1 MLSTIIGKKRGMTQ
15 IFNAN
20 GDVVPVTIV
29 EFDDAIVVE
38 KKTEEKNGY
47 NALKIGIFDDVKP
60 KNIPKPIKG
69 IFKNEKK
76 GIDLPFKKVLKEIKV
91 DKSELDKYNIGDK
104 ISFSD
109 VLKDGDYVDVT
120 GISKGKG
127 TQGVM
132 KRHNFSGGPASHGG
146 MSHRRPG
153 SIGSNTFPAH
163 VWKGKR
169 MAGHM
174 GNQKVTIQNL
184 FVEKFNAENKFIL
197 LRGAVPGPK
206 GGIVIIR
213 KAVKKY
219 AKKGD

>member
-15 IFNAN
+15 IFNSN

-29 EFDDAIVVE
+29 EFEDAVVID
-38 KKTEEKNGY
+38 KKTEEKDGY
-47 NALKIGIFDDVKP
+47 NAIKIGIFDANKP

-76 GIDLPFKKVLKEIKV
+76 GIDLPFKKVLKEVRVEKSDI
-91 DKSELDKYNIGDK
+91 DKINIGDK
-104 ISFSD
+104 INFAD
-109 VLKDGDYVDVT
+109 VFKDGDFIDVSGT
-120 GISKGKG
+120 SKGKG

-132 KRHNFSGGPASHGG
+132 KRHNFSGGVGSHGG

-169 MAGHM
+169 MAGRL
-174 GNQKVTIQNL
+174 GGETVTIQNL
-184 FVEKFNAENKFIL
+184 VVEKLNAENKFL
-197 LRGAVPGPK
+197 LIRGALPGPN
-206 GGIVIIR
+206 GSIVIIK
-213 KAVKKY
+213 KAVKKSKLN
-219 AKKGD
+219 KK

>member
-15 IFNAN
+15 IFNSN

-29 EFDDAIVVE
+29 EFEDAIVVN
-38 KKTEEKNGY
+38 KKTEEKDGY
-47 NALKIGIFDDVKP
+47 NAIKIGIFDALKP

-76 GIDLPFKKVLKEIKV
+76 GIDLSYKKILKEIRV
-91 DKSELDKYNIGDK
+91 DKSDLDKINIGDK
-104 ISFSD
+104 ITFAD
-109 VLKDGDYVDVT
+109 IIKDGDYIDVS

-132 KRHNFSGGPASHGG
+132 KRHNFSGGVGSHGG

-153 SIGSNTFPAH
+153 SIGSNTYPAH
-163 VWKGKR
+163 VWRGKK

-174 GNQKVTIQNL
+174 GCKSVTVQNL
-184 FVEKFNAENKFIL
+184 IVEKFNAENKFL
-197 LRGAVPGPK
+197 LVRGALPGPN
-206 GGIVIIR
+206 GSIVIIK
-213 KAVKKY
+213 KAVKKQRQ
-219 AKKGD
+219 KQK

>member
-15 IFNAN
+15 IFNSN

-29 EFDDAIVVE
+29 EFEDAIVVD
-38 KKTEEKNGY
+38 KKTTEKDGY
-47 NALKIGIFDDVKP
+47 NAIKIGIFDSSKP

-76 GIDLPFKKVLKEIKV
+76 GIDLPFKKILKEIRV
-91 DKSELDKYNIGDK
+91 DKSDLDKINIGDT
-104 ISFSD
+104 ISFAD
-109 VLKDGDYVDVT
+109 IVKEGDYIDVS

-132 KRHNFSGGPASHGG
+132 KRHNFSGGVGSHGG

-163 VWKGKR
+163 VWRGKR

-174 GNQKVTIQNL
+174 GNESVTIQNL
-184 FVEKFNAENKFIL
+184 VVEKFNAENKFL
-197 LRGAVPGPK
+197 LIRGALPGPN
-206 GGIVIIR
+206 GSVVVIK
-213 KAVKKY
+213 KAIKKQ
-219 AKKGD
+219 KQK

>member
-15 IFNAN
+15 IFNSN
-20 GDVVPVTIV
+20 GDAIPVTIV
-29 EFDDAIVVE
+29 EFEDAVVVD
-38 KKTEEKNGY
+38 KLTEEKNGY
-47 NALKIGIFDDVKP
+47 NAIKIGIFDDVKP

-76 GIDLPFKKVLKEIKV
+76 GIDLPFKKVLKEIRV
-91 DKSELDKYNIGDK
+91 EKSDLDKINIGD
-104 ISFSD
+104 IITFAD
-109 VLKDGDYVDVT
+109 VFKEGDYVDVS

-132 KRHNFSGGPASHGG
+132 KRHNFSGGPGSHGG

-174 GNQKVTIQNL
+174 GCKSVTIQNL
-184 FVEKFNAENKFIL
+184 VIEKFNAENKFL
-197 LRGAVPGPK
+197 LIRGALPGPN
-206 GGIVIIR
+206 GSIVIIK
-213 KAVKKY
+213 KAIKKTVKR
-219 AKKGD
+219 